1 MRPRMIPAAA
11 AVALLLAAQTA
22 QAESAPK
29 PASQDWIPAAIEL
42 PADLDVT
49 VDRAIGS
56 STRIF
61 RFTTHE
67 DGASLIARWTDAL
80 ETAGFQI
87 EEPNPDLDVEQ
98 IEFSGPGI
106 GNAKI
111 SIQPSAKD
119 GMTAVLFDASLDE

>member
-1 MRPRMIPAAA
+1 VIPAAA
-11 AVALLLAAQTA
+11 AMVLLLAVQTA
-22 QAESAPK
+22 QADSAPK

-42 PADLDVT
+42 PADLEVT

-67 DGASLIARWTDAL
+67 DGASLIARWSEALDA
-80 ETAGFQI
+80 AGFQV
-87 EEPNPDLDVEQ
+87 EEPNPELDVEQ

-111 SIQPSAKD
+111 SIQPSATD
-119 GMTAVLFDASLDE
+119 GLTTVLFDASLDE